1 MEKLQDRGDF
11 WQNLIRLIE
20 QNNSP
25 DTWNSCFQQLL
36 EQDKEPYSSIIR
48 LLTHLEFEEEEAR
61 GHWQGIEAHQKE
73 LARQLARDVGLQV
86 TALDYFYNLHDQ
98 LHNPKLIEIGSF
110 LATEKSA
117 VTDGLT
123 GLYNRQFFDSSMR
136 REIKRADRHSL
147 TFSLVLLDLDN
158 FKQVNDRHGHRVGD
172 EALSA
177 CSEIIRESVREID
190 VPCRY
195 GGEEFALILPETERT
210 GAFIVSERIR
220 SDVEERFRAG
230 AIRNQRL
237 DLSVSGGVSIYP
249 IDSSTEEELV
259 NMADQALYRSKREGK
274 NRITLHPDEK
284 RNFPRFEAKKTLVFR
299 IAEQGRGGELESHTK
314 NLSQSGA
321 LVESHV
327 PMSVGMDLELVIR
340 RPDKTSTLKGRVVR
354 IEEVD
359 QGKDKRYEVGIVFL
373 AESEEELRQLQGLTQ
388 ELYPTLS

>member
-25 DTWNSCFQQLL
+25 DTWNSCFRQLL

-73 LARQLARDVGLQV
+73 LARQLGRDVGLQV
-86 TALDYFYNLHDQ
+86 TALDYFYNLHDK

-136 REIKRADRHSL
+136 REIKRADRYGL

-172 EALSA
+172 EVLSA
-177 CSEIIRESVREID
+177 CSEIIRESLREID

-195 GGEEFALILPETERT
+195 GGEEFALILPETERA

-220 SDVEERFRAG
+220 SDVEERFRTG
-230 AIRNQRL
+230 PVRNDPL
-237 DLSVSGGVSIYP
+237 NLSVSGGVSIYP
-249 IDSSTEEELV
+249 IDSSTEEDLV

-314 NLSQSGA
+314 NLSQRGA
-321 LVESHV
+321 LVESHA
-327 PMSVGMDLELVIR
+327 PMSVGMELELVIR
-340 RPDKTSTLKGRVVR
+340 RPDKTNTLKGRVVR

-359 QGKDKRYEVGIVFL
+359 QGMELRYEVGIVFL
-373 AESEEELRQLQGLTQ
+373 TESEEELRQLQGLTH
-388 ELYPTLS
+388 ELYPTPS

>member
-20 QNNSP
+20 QSNSP
-25 DTWNSCFQQLL
+25 DTWNSCFQRLL
-36 EQDKEPYSSIIR
+36 EQDNEPYSSILR

-86 TALDYFYNLHDQ
+86 TALDYFHNLHDE

-110 LATEKSA
+110 LATEKNA

-123 GLYNRQFFDSSMR
+123 GLYNRQFFDASMR
-136 REIKRADRHSL
+136 REIKRADRYGL

-158 FKQVNDRHGHRVGD
+158 FKQVNDRHGHQVGD

-195 GGEEFALILPETERT
+195 GGEEFALILPETDRT

-220 SDVEERFRAG
+220 SDVEERFRTRAV
-230 AIRNQRL
+230 RNHRF
-237 DLSVSGGVSIYP
+237 DLSVSGGLSIYP

-259 NMADQALYRSKREGK
+259 NMADKALYRSKREGK

-299 IAEQGRGGELESHTK
+299 IAEAGELESHTK

-321 LVESHV
+321 LVESQI
-327 PMSVGMDLELVIR
+327 PMSVGMELEVVIR
-340 RPDKTSTLKGRVVR
+340 RSDKTSTFKGRVVR
-354 IEEVD
+354 IEEVE
-359 QGKDKRYEVGIVFL
+359 QEKDKRYEVGIAFL
-373 AESEEELRQLQGLTQ
+373 AEGEEQARQLESLTQ
-388 ELYPTLS
+388 ELYPALN

>member
-1 MEKLQDRGDF
+1 METLQDRGDF
-11 WQNLIRLIE
+11 WRNLVRLIE

-25 DTWNSCFQQLL
+25 DTWNSCFRQLL
-36 EQDKEPYSSIIR
+36 EQDKKPYSSIIR

-61 GHWQGIEAHQKE
+61 GHWQGIEGHQKE
-73 LARQLARDVGLQV
+73 LARQLGRDVGLQV
-86 TALDYFYNLHDQ
+86 TALDYFYNLHDK
-98 LHNPKLIEIGSF
+98 LRNPKLIEIDSF
-110 LATEKSA
+110 LATEKNA

-123 GLYNRQFFDSSMR
+123 GLYNRHFFDSSMR
-136 REIKRADRHSL
+136 REIKRADRHGL

-172 EALSA
+172 EALCA
-177 CSEIIRESVREID
+177 CSQIIRDSVREID

-195 GGEEFALILPETERT
+195 GGEEFALILPGAERA

-220 SDVEERFRAG
+220 GDVEERFRTG
-230 AIRNQRL
+230 SVRNGPL
-237 DLSVSGGVSIYP
+237 NLSLSGGVSIYP
-249 IDSSTEEELV
+249 IDSSTEEDLF

-299 IAEQGRGGELESHTK
+299 IAEPGRDGELESHTK

-321 LVESHV
+321 LVESHA
-327 PMSVGMDLELVIR
+327 PMSVGLELELVIR
-340 RPDKTSTLKGRVVR
+340 RPDKSQTFKGRVVR

-373 AESEEELRQLQGLTQ
+373 AESEQELRELQGLTQ
-388 ELYPTLS
+388 ELYPALS

>member
-1 MEKLQDRGDF
+1 MKKLQDRGDF

-20 QNNSP
+20 QNNSA
-25 DTWNSCFQQLL
+25 DTWNSCFRHLL
-36 EQDKEPYSSIIR
+36 EQDKEPYSSILR

-61 GHWQGIEAHQKE
+61 GYWQGIEAHQKE
-73 LARQLARDVGLQV
+73 LTQKLARDVGLQV
-86 TALDYFYNLHDQ
+86 TALDYFYNLHDK

-110 LATEKSA
+110 LASEKSA

-136 REIKRADRHSL
+136 REIKRADRHGL
-147 TFSLVLLDLDN
+147 TFSLILLDLDN

-172 EALSA
+172 EALCA
-177 CSEIIRESVREID
+177 CSEIILESVREID

-195 GGEEFALILPETERT
+195 GGEEFALILPETERA

-220 SDVEERFRAG
+220 IDIEERFRTRPV
-230 AIRNQRL
+230 RNYRL
-237 DLSVSGGVSIYP
+237 NLSVSGGVSIYP
-249 IDSSTEEELV
+249 IDSSTEEDLV
-259 NMADQALYRSKREGK
+259 NMADQALYRSKREGR

-284 RNFPRFEAKKTLVFR
+284 RNFPRFEAKKTLAFR
-299 IAEQGRGGELESHTK
+299 IVEQGRDGELESHTK

-327 PMSVGMDLELVIR
+327 PMSVGMELELVVR
-340 RPDKTSTLKGRVVR
+340 RPDKSYTLKGRVVR
-354 IEEVD
+354 IEEVN

-373 AESEEELRQLQGLTQ
+373 AESEEEVRQLEGLTQ